1 MAHIL
6 VVDDEAEVRQLI
18 QDLLTREGHELIF
31 AENGRQALERARNRP
46 LDLVITD
53 LIMPEMEGLETIR
66 GLRREHKNLKIIAI
80 SGGGRTDPNDY
91 LRTARVFGACKTL
104 QKPFMV
110 AEFLGTVKDVL
121 AS

>member
-18 QDLLTREGHELIF
+18 QDLLTREGHDLIF

-110 AEFLGTVKDVL
+110 AEFLGTVRDVL

>member
-18 QDLLTREGHELIF
+18 HDLLIREGHELTL
-31 AENGRQALERARNRP
+31 AENGRQALEKAQQKP
-46 LDLVITD
+46 VDLVITD

-66 GLRREHKNLKIIAI
+66 RLKREHKNIKIIAI

-91 LRTARVFGACKTL
+91 LRTARVFGACKTI
-104 QKPFMV
+104 QKPFVM
-110 AEFLGTVKDVL
+110 AEFIRAVKDAL
-121 AS
+121 GA

>member
-6 VVDDEAEVRQLI
+6 VVDDEAEVRHLI
-18 QDLLTREGHELIF
+18 QDLLAREGHELIF
-31 AENGRQALERARNRP
+31 AENGRQALERARDRS

-66 GLRREHKNLKIIAI
+66 GLKREHKNLKIIAI

-104 QKPFMV
+104 QKPFMI